1 MKLSPAALQEQD
13 CQTESDTRVTAAV
26 AAAVT
31 SCRGVRVVGKFGV
44 KETGFERKVWSVH
57 HNYVI
62 DTFSSL
68 NTKEPEFFKIRSRCT
83 HRNIKINF

>member
-31 SCRGVRVVGKFGV
+31 SGRIAFELLASLAL

-62 DTFSSL
+62 HFRVY
-68 NTKEPEFFKIRSRCT
+68 NTK
-83 HRNIKINF
+83 

>member
-31 SCRGVRVVGKFGV
+31 SGRGVRVVGKFGAKGDRFR
-44 KETGFERKVWSVH
+44 KEGVVCA
-57 HNYVI
+57 
-62 DTFSSL
+62 
-68 NTKEPEFFKIRSRCT
+68 P
-83 HRNIKINF
+83 